1 MKRVVNSLVT
11 HFSTLVLLAGAA
23 AVTVGAGMLALP
35 AGFITGGGLAIAGAV
50 LSMWGEDEAK

>member
-11 HFSTLVLLAGAA
+11 HLSTLVLLA
-23 AVTVGAGMLALP
+23 VSVGAGMLSLP

-50 LSMWGEDEAK
+50 LSMLGEDEEK